1 MTPHDI
7 MDVCTEIRTVL
18 QVIHRLLSQA
28 YYTTM
33 NIHCDNLLRK
43 QYTESNR
50 NCRKNRRTGAM
61 FGQNLDGFLSTQKD
75 YSVEILILN
84 FKMCSASG
92 IGYLGS
98 QHTL

>member
-1 MTPHDI
+1 MTPHDV
-7 MDVCTEIRTVL
+7 MAVCTEIRTVL

-33 NIHCDNLLRK
+33 NIRCDNLLRK

-50 NCRKNRRTGAM
+50 NFCRKNRRTGAM
-61 FGQNLDGFLSTQKD
+61 FGQKLDGFLSTQKD

-84 FKMCSASG
+84 FKMCSS
-92 IGYLGS
+92 IGYLGG